1 MNLAR
6 KISFNTSTKEK
17 SGSTPQKKTS
27 FSFSG
32 SLSRTFSQTRGSSIG
47 RAADEVIDSVDTFTI
62 VILLLISLVVCGTY
76 YFLFCFKVSVLEFF
90 SSNVSYPTFFFLAFF
105 SLVCFFTICRMEE
118 DLCTLTVFQAHSK

>member
-62 VILLLISLVVCGTY
+62 VILLLSFVEHI
-76 YFLFCFKVSVLEFF
+76 LFSFALK
-90 SSNVSYPTFFFLAFF
+90 YPTFFFFF
-105 SLVCFFTICRMEE
+105 CVC
-118 DLCTLTVFQAHSK
+118 VFHNL